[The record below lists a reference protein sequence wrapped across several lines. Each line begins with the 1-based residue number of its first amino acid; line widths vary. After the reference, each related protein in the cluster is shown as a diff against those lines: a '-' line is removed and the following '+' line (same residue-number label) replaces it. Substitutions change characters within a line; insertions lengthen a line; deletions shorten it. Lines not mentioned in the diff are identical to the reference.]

1 MHACIHTYI
10 HTNIRKRALTREGW
24 RQGLMR
30 KDDLY
35 SHQPLPENVCVEG
48 RKEDAGFECSAT
60 DKGMSEAVWGVARQT
75 PALETYVPLCAS
87 HVSPAGDLAGQRN
100 CRRCVCVCARA
111 LYVCMSYLCMCVCIE
126 QALLVCMLLSLSVC
140 ACIEPSLYVCL
151 CTELC
156 LYVCAI
162 SECVYIEPSLYTCNS
177 PSAVA
182 RTLKQRTHTHASS
195 ARTHAPG
202 AHAHTRKPRTHA
214 HSKSA
219 RTHTHA

>member
-1 MHACIHTYI
+1 MHTYIQTYKQTYARGRYACMHACIHTYI

-126 QALLVCMLLSLSVC
+126 QALLVCMQLFVCMCMYRAISICMFVYRAMSVC
-140 ACIEPSLYVCL
+140 VCYL
-151 CTELC
+151 
-156 LYVCAI
+156 
-162 SECVYIEPSLYTCNS
+162 
-177 PSAVA
+177 
-182 RTLKQRTHTHASS
+182 
-195 ARTHAPG
+195 
-202 AHAHTRKPRTHA
+202 
-214 HSKSA
+214 
-219 RTHTHA
+219 